1 MSCQLF
7 CCLSPEECDILSDD
21 VSSSFPPSERFENLM
36 GRLGLS
42 DRKPVPDP
50 VNWDEQDPLGSKTI
64 SNVFSQTDPLAPISE
79 NLCRLFIFLLILLVL
94 YVVLIFI
101 SSLV

>member
-1 MSCQLF
+1 
-7 CCLSPEECDILSDD
+7 
-21 VSSSFPPSERFENLM
+21 M

-64 SNVFSQTDPLAPISE
+64 SNVFSQTDPLAPISK
-79 NLCRLFIFLLILLVL
+79 NLCHPFLFLFTHIYFLVCFLDLFLIWFRSESVTVCSQITSLVL
-94 YVVLIFI
+94 LT
-101 SSLV
+101 